1 VPREQR
7 GNTFMNS
14 DHAVRNDIS
23 LALIHL
29 TGKRGVLSAR
39 DALLSILR
47 EGRIKGSG
55 KSGYVKGSKTAT
67 CFTEMP
73 LSSVLSFV
81 KASTNSSHPY
91 ECYGIALSK
100 ESGWNRGARPV
111 IYLPDIEG
119 NWIPED
125 QKWRHV
131 RFEFGTVDFSH
142 EREWRS
148 EGNFSLDGIG
158 FYVIV
163 PDKEQEDSV
172 REQIHET
179 ADSHILGF
187 LHINIL
193 SQFL

>member
-1 VPREQR
+1 
-7 GNTFMNS
+7 MKS
-14 DHAVRNDIS
+14 DRSFRNDIS

-29 TGKRGVLSAR
+29 TGKRGSISAKE
-39 DALLSILR
+39 ALLSILR
-47 EGRIKGSG
+47 DGWIKGSNN
-55 KSGYVKGSKTAT
+55 SGYVKGRKTAA

-73 LSSVLSFV
+73 LSAVLSFV
-81 KASTNSSHPY
+81 RTSTSSKHPY

-100 ESGWNRGARPV
+100 ESAWGGGARPV
-111 IYLPDIEG
+111 IYLPDAEG
-119 NWIPED
+119 NWIPDE

-131 RFEFGTVDFSH
+131 RFELGTVDLSH

-163 PDKEQEDSV
+163 PDKEQEDYV
-172 REQIHET
+172 REQLHEK
-179 ADSHILGF
+179 AKHHILGF
-187 LHINIL
+187 LHMNII

>member
-1 VPREQR
+1 MY
-7 GNTFMNS
+7 GNRTF
-14 DHAVRNDIS
+14 RNDIS

-29 TGKRGVLSAR
+29 TGKRRTISAQ

-47 EGRIKGSG
+47 EGRIKGS
-55 KSGYVKGSKTAT
+55 SNCGYVKGSKTAA

-73 LSSVLSFV
+73 LSSVQSFV
-81 KASTNSSHPY
+81 RTSNSSSHPY

-100 ESGWNRGARPV
+100 ENGWNRGARPV
-111 IYLPDIEG
+111 IYLPDAEG

-131 RFEFGTVDFSH
+131 RFELGTVDFSH
-142 EREWRS
+142 EREWRA
-148 EGNFSLDGIG
+148 EGDFSLDGIG

-163 PDKEQEDSV
+163 PDREQEDFV
-172 REQIHET
+172 REQLHEEAERHT
-179 ADSHILGF
+179 LGF
-187 LHINIL
+187 LHMNII